1 MHKDSTFNDKRNIF
15 SPQLYDFY
23 LPLQNFSRK
32 NVVPGKSNVF
42 IN

>member
-15 SPQLYDFY
+15 SQQLYDFY

-32 NVVPGKSNVF
+32 DVFPGKSNV
-42 IN
+42 IIH